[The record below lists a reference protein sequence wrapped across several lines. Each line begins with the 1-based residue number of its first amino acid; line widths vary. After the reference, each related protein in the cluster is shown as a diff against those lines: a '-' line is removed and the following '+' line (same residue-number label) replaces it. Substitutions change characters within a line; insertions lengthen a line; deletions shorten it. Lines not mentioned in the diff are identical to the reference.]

1 MSVKLFALL
10 GLLLLVVACG
20 SKAPI
25 VPESQVQ
32 PSAQQSAP
40 EPTASQDAETSQ
52 DADIVSLTESIESVD
67 ESELGAEYLDT
78 LDQDLSAVDELE

>member
-25 VPESQVQ
+25 APESQVQ
-32 PSAQQSAP
+32 PSAQHS
-40 EPTASQDAETSQ
+40 EPTTVQ
-52 DADIVSLTESIESVD
+52 DADITRLTESIQSVD
-67 ESELGAEYLDT
+67 ESELGTEYLDVI
-78 LDQDLSAVDELE
+78 DQDLSAVDELE